1 VPLLLRRCAGEY
13 FLTEQQKAAKV
24 QAAKQE
30 QQETRTQE
38 SKARREAAFVA
49 PKVGGGVSPHGP
61 AALVG
66 YSGSKTF
73 TMIAPCT
80 RHRPSW
86 CGSVWTPCPYWRPL

>member
-1 VPLLLRRCAGEY
+1 MLSLNMSLSLHLLLLLLWRAGEY

-49 PKVGGGVSPHGP
+49 PKVGW
-61 AALVG
+61 A
-66 YSGSKTF
+66 
-73 TMIAPCT
+73 
-80 RHRPSW
+80 
-86 CGSVWTPCPYWRPL
+86 